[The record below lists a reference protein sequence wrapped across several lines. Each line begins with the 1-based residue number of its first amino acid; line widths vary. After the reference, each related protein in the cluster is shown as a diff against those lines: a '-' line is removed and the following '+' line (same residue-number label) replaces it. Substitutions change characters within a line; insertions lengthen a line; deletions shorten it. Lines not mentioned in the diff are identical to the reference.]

1 MYMSIFLYGLI
12 HLSLADGLKA
22 GDTDT
27 GYPSRIVFWGERPA
41 FEERMPPRSST
52 CPGLRLGL

>member
-1 MYMSIFLYGLI
+1 MSIFLYGLI

-27 GYPSRIVFWGERPA
+27 GYPSRIVFWGERPT